1 MTTTLNEIDLHKGLN
16 MTRYKE
22 VRQTYGT
29 IEYPTFKTTD
39 PYSQKNDDPFQSYI
53 QTQLRAKKPTTNTKP
68 KHISVSN
75 KTKSDKMEDVL
86 SEDTK
91 DTKDNKDT
99 IDEDFMFLIEQQ
111 DTKKDTKKDA
121 KKEVKE
127 EEKPEEIKEEVKEE
141 GGPETRVQT
150 GGGRSPKRIVLTN
163 ENMMSP
169 DKKKAGGEFLI

>member
-29 IEYPTFKTTD
+29 IDYPTFKTTD

-75 KTKSDKMEDVL
+75 KTKSDKMEDML
-86 SEDTK
+86 SDI
-91 DTKDNKDT
+91 DNKDNT
-99 IDEDFMFLIEQQ
+99 IDKDFMFLIEQQ
-111 DTKKDTKKDA
+111 DTKKETKKEVIEQQDTKKEVIEEE
-121 KKEVKE
+121 KPKEVKE
-127 EEKPEEIKEEVKEE
+127 EKPD
-141 GGPETRVQT
+141 TRVQT
-150 GGGRSPKRIVLTN
+150 GGGRSPKRIILTN
-163 ENMMSP
+163 DNMMCP